1 MLGGGEMRTEE
12 KIPYIKTLMYIA
24 LADDTIDESEM
35 QYFEQIA
42 HIYGLD
48 NDELNAIKDSIVQR
62 NEKIEDIVA
71 GITERETKLTL
82 LYELLA
88 LCYVDDNYSI
98 VEKQGMKR
106 ICQLM
111 GIETTKLE
119 ELESVMAES
128 KLLQEKINNI
138 LER

>member
-1 MLGGGEMRTEE
+1 MRNEE
-12 KIPYIKTLMYIA
+12 RIPYIKTLMYIA
-24 LADDTIDESEM
+24 LADDTIEESEM

-42 HIYGLD
+42 NIYGL
-48 NDELNAIKDSIVQR
+48 NDDEINSIKESVIER
-62 NEKIEDIVA
+62 KENIEDILA
-71 GITERETKLTL
+71 GITERDTKLTL

-98 VEKQGMKR
+98 VEKQGMKK

-111 GIETTKLE
+111 EIEATKLE
-119 ELESVMAES
+119 ELESVMIES

>member
-1 MLGGGEMRTEE
+1 MRVEE

-35 QYFEQIA
+35 EYFEQIA
-42 HIYGLD
+42 SIYGLSD
-48 NDELNAIKDSIVQR
+48 DELNAIKESTIKR
-62 NEKIEDIVA
+62 NEAIEDIVA

-111 GIETTKLE
+111 EIEASKLE
-119 ELESVMAES
+119 ELENVMVES
-128 KLLQEKINNI
+128 KLLQEKINKI

>member
-1 MLGGGEMRTEE
+1 MRIEE

-35 QYFEQIA
+35 LYFEQIA
-42 HIYGLD
+42 NIYGLS
-48 NDELNAIKDSIVQR
+48 NDELNVIKESIIQR

-71 GITERETKLTL
+71 NIIERETKLTL

-88 LCYVDDNYSI
+88 LCYVDDNYSL

-106 ICQLM
+106 ICQLL
-111 GIETTKLE
+111 GVESSKLE
-119 ELESVMAES
+119 ELENVMIEN
-128 KLLQEKINNI
+128 KLLQEKINRI